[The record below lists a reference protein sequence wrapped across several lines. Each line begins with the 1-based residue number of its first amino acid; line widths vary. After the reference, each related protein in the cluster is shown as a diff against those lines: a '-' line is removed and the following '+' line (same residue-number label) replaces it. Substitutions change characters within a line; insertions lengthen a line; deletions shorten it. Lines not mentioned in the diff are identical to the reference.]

1 MKKII
6 SMAIALIMAVNV
18 NAQEGYEDTKHE
30 VSIALGIEANSQ
42 WIDDFETGFTV
53 LSGYR
58 CENEKYMEPISAEY
72 FYHIN
77 KWLGIGSIFVYGK
90 HKQELYD
97 ISSSKHISYD
107 DRVAKR
113 SYNYYTL
120 LPTVKFNFVRKKN
133 FGLYSKAGLGVTYR
147 TESMDYDDGSEDY
160 DEKDLLLNWQLSLIG
175 VEAGSPYMRAFAE
188 LGFGEQGIVCAGLR
202 YKF

>member
-1 MKKII
+1 MLPSTKIFRN
-6 SMAIALIMAVNV
+6 NV
-18 NAQEGYEDTKHE
+18 DY
-30 VSIALGIEANSQ
+30 
-42 WIDDFETGFTV
+42 
-53 LSGYR
+53 
-58 CENEKYMEPISAEY
+58 ENETYLGSFSAEY

-147 TESMDYDDGSEDY
+147 TESIDYDDGSEDY
-160 DEKDLLLNWQLSLIG
+160 SEKALLFNWQLSLIG

>member
-58 CENEKYMEPISAEY
+58 CENEKYME
-72 FYHIN
+72 
-77 KWLGIGSIFVYGK
+77 

-160 DEKDLLLNWQLSLIG
+160 SEKALLFNWQLSLIG

>member
-30 VSIALGIEANSQ
+30 VSITLGIEANSQ
-42 WIDDFETGFTV
+42 WIDDFETGFTA

-77 KWLGIGSIFVYGK
+77 KWLGIGSIFVYGN
-90 HKQELYD
+90 HKQELYN
-97 ISSSKHISYD
+97 IYSSKHISYD
-107 DRVAKR
+107 DRIAKR

-147 TESMDYDDGSEDY
+147 TESIVYDDNSEDY
-160 DEKDLLLNWQLSLIG
+160 DEKDLFLNWQLSFIG
-175 VEAGSPYMRAFAE
+175 IEAGSPYMRAFAE

>member
-1 MKKII
+1 
-6 SMAIALIMAVNV
+6 MAIALIMAVNV

-77 KWLGIGSIFVYGK
+77 KMLSLGAVFVYGNL
-90 HKQELYD
+90 KQDLYD
-97 ISSSKHISYD
+97 SYSYSSYRTTSFRERIGKS
-107 DRVAKR
+107 
-113 SYNYYTL
+113 SNNYYTL
-120 LPTVKFNFVRKKN
+120 LPTVKFNFLRKTH
-133 FGLYSKAGLGVTYR
+133 FGLYSKAALGATLR
-147 TESMDYDDGSEDY
+147 TESVKYNDEYYDVS
-160 DEKDLLLNWQLSLIG
+160 KKVLILNCQFSLIG
-175 VEAGSPYMRAFAE
+175 VEAGSPYLRGFAE
-188 LGFGEQGIVCAGLR
+188 LGFGEQGVVCAGIR

>member
-1 MKKII
+1 MNRII
-6 SMAIALIMAVNV
+6 SMAIALIMAINM

-30 VSIALGIEANSQ
+30 VSITFGIEPTSQ
-42 WIDDFETGFTV
+42 RIDNFKNLGGAI
-53 LSGYR
+53 GYTD
-58 CENEKYMEPISAEY
+58 NDKYMEPISAEY

-160 DEKDLLLNWQLSLIG
+160 SEKALLFNWQLSLIG

>member
-1 MKKII
+1 
-6 SMAIALIMAVNV
+6 
-18 NAQEGYEDTKHE
+18 
-30 VSIALGIEANSQ
+30 
-42 WIDDFETGFTV
+42 
-53 LSGYR
+53 
-58 CENEKYMEPISAEY
+58 MEPISAEY

-147 TESMDYDDGSEDY
+147 TESMDYDDGSEEYSD
-160 DEKDLLLNWQLSLIG
+160 KALLFNWQLSLIG